1 MLISQ
6 LLRCYSYIVLASMVL
21 TWLPVNDT
29 TRSLTR
35 LVDALTEPLLRPLR
49 KALPPGGSELG
60 NGGALLRAGGSQS
73 PDLTYFPHPP
83 PFR

>member
-6 LLRCYSYIVLASMVL
+6 LLEYYSYIVVASILL

-35 LVDALTEPLLRPLR
+35 LVGALTEPLLRPLR
-49 KALPPGGSELG
+49 KALPQGWQNFAPAMLYVGLVV
-60 NGGALLRAGGSQS
+60 LMRLI
-73 PDLTYFPHPP
+73 
-83 PFR
+83 

>member
-29 TRSLTR
+29 TRSLTK

-49 KALPPGGSELG
+49 KALPPGGQNWATAVLYFG
-60 NGGALLRAGGSQS
+60 LVALSRLI
-73 PDLTYFPHPP
+73 
-83 PFR
+83 

>member
-6 LLRCYSYIVLASMVL
+6 LLAFYTYIVAASIVL
-21 TWLPVNDT
+21 TWLPVNGI

-49 KALPPGGSELG
+49 KALPQGGQNWAPVVLYFG
-60 NGGALLRAGGSQS
+60 LVVLRG
-73 PDLTYFPHPP
+73 LI
-83 PFR
+83 

>member
-6 LLRCYSYIVLASMVL
+6 LLEYYSYIVLASILL

-35 LVDALTEPLLRPLR
+35 LVGALTEPLLRPLR
-49 KALPPGGSELG
+49 KALPQGRQMWAPTVLYVGVLF
-60 NGGALLRAGGSQS
+60 LRR
-73 PDLTYFPHPP
+73 LI
-83 PFR
+83 

>member
-29 TRSLTR
+29 TRSLTK

-49 KALPPGGSELG
+49 KALPPGGQNWATAVLYFG
-60 NGGALLRAGGSQS
+60 LVALNRLI
-73 PDLTYFPHPP
+73 
-83 PFR
+83 

>member
-21 TWLPVNDT
+21 TWLSVNDT
-29 TRSLTR
+29 TRSLTK

-49 KALPPGGSELG
+49 KALPPGGQNWATAVLYFG
-60 NGGALLRAGGSQS
+60 LVALNRLI
-73 PDLTYFPHPP
+73 
-83 PFR
+83 

>member
-6 LLRCYSYIVLASMVL
+6 LLRFYSYIVLASMFL

-35 LVDALTEPLLRPLR
+35 LVGALTEPLLRPLR
-49 KALPPGGSELG
+49 KALPQGWQNFAPTMLYVGLVV
-60 NGGALLRAGGSQS
+60 LMRLI
-73 PDLTYFPHPP
+73 
-83 PFR
+83 

>member
-6 LLRCYSYIVLASMVL
+6 LLGYYSYIVLASMVL

-35 LVDALTEPLLRPLR
+35 LVGALTEPLLRPLR
-49 KALPPGGSELG
+49 KALPQGWQNLAPAMLYVGLVV
-60 NGGALLRAGGSQS
+60 LMRLI
-73 PDLTYFPHPP
+73 
-83 PFR
+83 

>member
-6 LLRCYSYIVLASMVL
+6 LLEFYSYIVLASMVL

-35 LVDALTEPLLRPLR
+35 LVGALTEPLLRPLR
-49 KALPPGGSELG
+49 KALPQRLQNLAPVMLYVGLVV
-60 NGGALLRAGGSQS
+60 LMRLI
-73 PDLTYFPHPP
+73 
-83 PFR
+83 